1 MFNRHKKLE
10 ARVTALE
17 KAVLPKIFIFEL
29 DFFVRVRYDRKNV
42 LPKIFIFEPTEPLRL
57 SDLRQALQQA
67 LDRQKRQAD
76 QSSS

>member
-17 KAVLPKIFIFEL
+17 KA
-29 DFFVRVRYDRKNV
+29 V